1 MPAMFAIPA
10 DGLGDAQEFTLLTG
24 QTFLRG
30 ALVYLDGTPE
40 CRECAADPV
49 SILGVAAHNAGALV
63 TDFTTVMHV
72 FKCTEG
78 QKFWMSGSTAPLAA
92 HVGLMYG
99 VVKDAN
105 GIWTV
110 DITDTSATRVYVHQI
125 DTVRSLFKV
134 SVLVAFR
141 QAI

>member
-1 MPAMFAIPA
+1 MAKMFAIPA
-10 DGLGDAQEFTLLTG
+10 DGLGDAQEFNLLSG
-24 QTFLRG
+24 ETFLRG

-40 CRECAADPV
+40 CKECGANPT
-49 SILGVAAHNAGALV
+49 SILGVAAHNAGV
-63 TDFTTVMHV
+63 SVIDFIDVMHV

-78 QKFWMSGSTAPLAA
+78 EKFWMAGSTNPLAA

-99 VVKDAN
+99 VVKAS

-110 DITDTSATRVYVHQI
+110 NIADTSATRVYVHQI
-125 DTVRSLFKV
+125 DTTRNLFKV

-141 QAI
+141 QTV